1 MYTTA
6 DRELAL
12 MAATQYSIF
21 TLDEARIF
29 GLTHGQVD
37 WRVRRV
43 WESVHDGVYRVP
55 GAVPTWASEL
65 YAACRAATRP
75 VAVARRAAAA
85 FYGLPYGSE
94 QVEIECRRWR
104 RSRRSG
110 LIVHESTRLSD
121 EDVVVVEGI
130 PIVRAERLVL
140 EMAGILRR
148 PDAVERFIQAARRKR
163 MISYD
168 SMLATFERLARKGL
182 PGVRVTRAA
191 LERWDPRSAPT
202 ESEMETWLVQI
213 LRRHGFAELV
223 TQFVVRDEFGNF
235 VARTD
240 GALPSWRITIEYQS
254 KQEHLDEFQVAAD
267 DRRRNAIIAAGYKPL
282 AARYEDLRSGGHAL
296 VADIRRI
303 IRNAA

>member
-29 GLTHGQVD
+29 GLTHGQLD
-37 WRVRRV
+37 WRVRAV
-43 WESVHDGVYRVP
+43 WESVHEGIFRTP
-55 GAVPTWASEL
+55 GAVPTWASDL
-65 YAACRAATRP
+65 YAACRAATSP
-75 VAVARRAAAA
+75 VAVSRRAAAA
-85 FYGLPYGSE
+85 FYGLPYGKE
-94 QVEIECRRWR
+94 IVEIECRRWK

-110 LIVHESTRLSD
+110 FIVHESTRLTD
-121 EDVVVVEGI
+121 EDIVVIDGIRVVT
-130 PIVRAERLVL
+130 AERLVL
-140 EMAGILRR
+140 EMAGILRN
-148 PDAVERFIQAARRKR
+148 PDAVERFIQSARRKR
-163 MISYD
+163 LLSYD
-168 SMLATFERLARKGL
+168 STLATFERLARKGL
-182 PGVRVTRAA
+182 PGVRATRAA

-213 LRRHGFAELV
+213 LRRHGFGELV
-223 TQFVVRDEFGNF
+223 TQYVVRDEFGNF

-240 GALPSWRITIEYQS
+240 AALPPWRITIEYQS

-296 VADIRRI
+296 VADLRRI